1 MPVLTPRSRVL
12 LADDHDLL
20 MAIVADVLAD
30 EFEVLATVGNGEQA
44 IVSATELEPDVVILD
59 ISMPNISGIEVASR
73 LAALPRPPRVVFLT
87 HHEDP
92 KLVQAALASGAIG
105 YVVKRR
111 LAVDVLPALRSA
123 LSGRVFVSPAIG
135 LAAAH

>member
-1 MPVLTPRSRVL
+1 MLTPRSRVL

-20 MAIVADVLAD
+20 MAMVADVLAHEVD
-30 EFEVLATVGNGEQA
+30 VLATVGNGEQA
-44 IVSATELEPDVVILD
+44 IASAIELEPDLVILD

-73 LAALPRPPRVVFLT
+73 LVTLPRPPCVVFLT

-92 KLVQAALASGAIG
+92 ELVQTALAAGARG

-111 LAVDVLPALRSA
+111 LTVDLLPAIRSA
-123 LSGRVFVSPAIG
+123 LSGGIFISPSIG
-135 LAAAH
+135 LAITH